1 MIKHIVFPVETASR
15 ELLYKLFL
23 CKEFSEQ
30 GYNCFIG
37 NKRVVHKLIGRIN
50 NFIYF
55 DKGYHKGVSESI
67 YRMIKEREGV
77 IISLDEE
84 GAVDFNDNST
94 LLSRYSPEMIRSVDH
109 IFLWGYQQ
117 LKILEQS
124 YVDTNKITVSGHPRF
139 QLLHQEFRWLYQ
151 NQVDEILSKY
161 GDFILVN
168 TNMGFGNN
176 IKGEEFV
183 KENYTSRIKNLENM
197 IEFDKLKKNSII
209 NMVQK
214 LSSTIK
220 NKIIIRPHPEEDLS
234 TYKNALRGL
243 NNVEVVYEGS
253 VVPWLIACQNLI
265 HTDCTTAIEFYF
277 LGRTPYS
284 FLPEIYDERLVT
296 YLPRKVSRI
305 YHDAEELVQQ
315 LLAKDLSL
323 LDSDANREIE
333 NYFSNSGDSIGT
345 ICRKIVSNY
354 PPDDSESVR
363 IMFKPLDVM
372 VESINK
378 YLIKRLTSNDR
389 LKLSENK
396 LKGFSKSGVNSTM
409 KLIESTIN
417 YSLRVNEI
425 FPDLYLIERSDAFR

>member
-1 MIKHIVFPVETASR
+1 MIKYIVFPVETASR

-23 CKEFSEQ
+23 CKEFAEQ
-30 GYNCFIG
+30 GYSCFIG
-37 NKRVVHKLIGRIN
+37 NKRVVHKLIGRID
-50 NFIYF
+50 NFVYF

-67 YRMIKEREGV
+67 YSMIKERDGI

-139 QLLHQEFRWLYQ
+139 QLLHQKFRWLYQ
-151 NQVDEILSKY
+151 DQVDKILSKY

-183 KENYTSRIKNLENM
+183 KENYNSRIKNLENM
-197 IEFDKLKKNSII
+197 IEFDKLKQNSII
-209 NMVQK
+209 NMVRK
-214 LSSTIK
+214 LSSRVKI
-220 NKIIIRPHPEEDLS
+220 KIIIRPHPEEDLL
-234 TYKNALRGL
+234 TYENALKGL

-284 FLPEIYDERLVT
+284 FLPEIFDDRLVT

-305 YHDAEELVQQ
+305 YHDPEELVQQ
-315 LLAKDLSL
+315 LLAKDSSL
-323 LDSDANREIE
+323 LDSKVNREIE
-333 NYFSNSGDSIGT
+333 NYFSNSGDSISI

-354 PPDDSESVR
+354 PPDDSESGR
-363 IMFKPLDVM
+363 IVFKPLDIM
-372 VESINK
+372 IESINK
-378 YLIKRLTSNDR
+378 YLIKRFASNDG

-409 KLIESTIN
+409 KLMESTIN